1 MKDPLRCNVA
11 HEFLCR
17 HCFLCFTS
25 RQVFATTTNGAF
37 VACILLGR
45 CFEEE
50 QGSLPF
56 SYYPSGVL
64 TGAVEALRSLGD
76 LNAAGVLTDA
86 EFATAKAR
94 VLAQYGLA

>member
-1 MKDPLRCNVA
+1 M
-11 HEFLCR
+11 
-17 HCFLCFTS
+17 
-25 RQVFATTTNGAF
+25 FATTTNGAF

-64 TGAVEALRSLGD
+64 TGAVGALRGLSD
-76 LNAAGVLTDA
+76 LNAAGLLTNTG
-86 EFATAKAR
+86 FATAKAR